1 LRLDDG
7 AVPGLAVDPIER
19 GQPGES
25 GSGAGAFLQRSRGV
39 LVCLALGL
47 FAAGTQVR
55 SAHGAVMYLGDQKG
69 GTGGNQVQQFDA
81 TTGALSGS
89 PNPLVTGYSVEG
101 IDVMKGLP
109 GGKTD
114 LYIGDFTNGN
124 VHVVDAATGTQLS
137 TIATG
142 TGQASLRL
150 SQNSGV
156 LYAMAETAGGGTAF
170 AINTTSGAIIRQ
182 VAIAGAHDVVVLADG
197 SVLIAAYS
205 QHNGEVF
212 HYSANLATKLPD
224 FIKGTGG
231 GGTIDNQLTSPTG
244 MVVDK
249 SGNIWI
255 SDFTDSLVNE
265 YSSKGTFLGRVRNQD
280 LPTSETNWLLN
291 PVGLDVG
298 ADGNI
303 YVAAYGN
310 NLVTRISDTSIGTL
324 TNFISSTNAGNGP
337 KYPRFDANAV
347 TFNPLTPE
355 PSSLVLASMG
365 VVGLGVVLRRQR
377 RKVRRA

>member
-1 LRLDDG
+1 
-7 AVPGLAVDPIER
+7 LAVDPIDR

-25 GSGAGAFLQRSRGV
+25 GSGAAAFLQRSRGV

-47 FAAGTQVR
+47 FAAGTPVR
-55 SAHGAVMYLGDQKG
+55 SAQGAIMYLGDQKPTI
-69 GTGGNQVQQFDA
+69 TGVTGNQVQQFDA
-81 TTGALSGS
+81 GTGALSGS

-114 LYIGDFTNGN
+114 LFIGDFTNGN

-170 AINTTSGAIIRQ
+170 AINTTSGAVIRQ

-205 QHNGEVF
+205 QHSGEVF
-212 HYSANLATKLPD
+212 HFSANLKTQLAD
-224 FIKGTGG
+224 FIPVGG
-231 GGTIDNQLTSPTG
+231 VGGNEHGMTSPTG
-244 MVVDK
+244 MVVDHA
-249 SGNIWI
+249 GNIWI
-255 SDFTDSLVNE
+255 SSFTDSLVNE
-265 YSSKGTFLGRVRNQD
+265 YKFAADGLTASFTRSVTN
-280 LPTSETNWLLN
+280 PTSGGTANFLLN
-291 PVGLDVG
+291 PVGLDVSPTT
-298 ADGNI
+298 GNI

-310 NLVTRISDTSIGTL
+310 NEVTIINDGNGSITGTP
-324 TNFISSTNAGNGP
+324 FISSPNAGNGP
-337 KYPRFDANAV
+337 KYPRFDGNAV

-365 VVGLGVVLRRQR
+365 VLGLGVVLRRQR